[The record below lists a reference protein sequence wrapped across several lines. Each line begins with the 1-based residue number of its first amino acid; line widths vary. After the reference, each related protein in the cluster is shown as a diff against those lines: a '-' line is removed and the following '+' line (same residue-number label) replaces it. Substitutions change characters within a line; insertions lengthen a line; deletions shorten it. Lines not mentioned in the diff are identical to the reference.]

1 MLKLQSI
8 YIGLMF
14 YFPFKINLNTFSK
27 VSFKYVRY
35 GRAFPRYTYGV
46 F

>member
-14 YFPFKINLNTFSK
+14 YFPFKILIHFPKFLLNLGRLVELSPDTLMDF
-27 VSFKYVRY
+27 FK
-35 GRAFPRYTYGV
+35 
-46 F
+46 